1 MTYLN
6 TDTRV
11 SIVKKNMFWLFFIF
25 ALVNINSVV
34 CDCPPS
40 KAYIQNLLDK
50 AHIPGVSVVVTKPNE
65 IIYQQQVGYQSPPVS
80 DQRLPMNVSTSV
92 FMLASISKTFVVV
105 AAMQLVE
112 ANRLNLDTDINEYLS
127 PRMKINHPFF
137 PQTPITTRHLLTHRS
152 GIALNLVEQDKFYLR
167 GDTFLQKDLGAL
179 IENYVKFNESWLP
192 YPPGNITFYSNVGA
206 SLAAYIVERLAG
218 VSFEEY
224 LHENILKV
232 LNIDRTKAS
241 YRLSD
246 FQNEK
251 SNLLDH
257 YLYNASWLQS
267 LQQELPQ
274 LNITRV

>member
-1 MTYLN
+1 
-6 TDTRV
+6 
-11 SIVKKNMFWLFFIF
+11 MFWLFFIF
-25 ALVNINSVV
+25 ALVNINSVA

-192 YPPGNITFYSNVGA
+192 YAPGNITFYSNVGA